1 MSIANTSSPAVL
13 VPRLDTSGV
22 AITGGTSGVGLATA
36 LRFAEAGVRR
46 IALLGRNAER
56 GEAARQAVMA
66 AHPDAQV
73 LFVAADANR
82 VDQVNR
88 AVGQVTAAMGS
99 IDVLVN
105 STVGT
110 FVPTLFHELPIEDVE
125 PLLIQQ
131 MLAPLLM
138 SRAVLHGMRERGGGV
153 IINIASDACKVPT
166 PGEAVIGAAMAGIA
180 MFSRGLALEAKRSGI
195 RVNTLTPSLI
205 QGTLTYDRVMADP
218 FSARLFGSAVKQAH
232 LGVVEPDDLAGLIVF
247 LASPQ
252 GARLTGQTISVN
264 GGISIA

>member
-1 MSIANTSSPAVL
+1 
-13 VPRLDTSGV
+13 V
-22 AITGGTSGVGLATA
+22 A
-36 LRFAEAGVRR
+36 
-46 IALLGRNAER
+46 
-56 GEAARQAVMA
+56 
-66 AHPDAQV
+66 
-73 LFVAADANR
+73 
-82 VDQVNR
+82 
-88 AVGQVTAAMGS
+88 QVTAALGS

-110 FVPTLFHELPIEDVE
+110 FVPTLFHELPIEDIE
-125 PLLIQQ
+125 TLLVQQ

-138 SRAVLHGMRERGGGV
+138 SKAVLNGMRERGGGV

-166 PGEAVIGAAMAGIA
+166 PGESVIGAAMAGIA
-180 MFSRGLALEAKRSGI
+180 MFSRGLALEAKRNGI
-195 RVNTLTPSLI
+195 RVNTLSPSLI

-218 FSARLFGSAVKQAH
+218 FSAKLFGNAVKQAH

-247 LASPQ
+247 LAGPQ